1 MGTQRRNCFLW
12 QPIWFGASHKT
23 MVLGDGSL
31 LKHWTRAQNWRS
43 IWFGTSYWTSVL
55 WYVYLLR
62 HGRRAHEGGEKEKND
77 VWHDLRHHI
86 RCQFWD
92 IDLIWDIGQGH
103 KADVLCDLGCHI
115 GHQFGRWISF
125 ETSEEG
131 VKLTSYMIWTIG
143 MSYLI
148 WDIV

>member
-31 LKHWTRAQNWRS
+31 LKHWTRAQNWCS
-43 IWFGTSYWTSVL
+43 IWFGTSYCTSVL

-115 GHQFGRWISF
+115 GYQFGRWISF
-125 ETSEEG
+125 ETSEERA
-131 VKLTSYMIWTIG
+131 KLTSYMIWTIG